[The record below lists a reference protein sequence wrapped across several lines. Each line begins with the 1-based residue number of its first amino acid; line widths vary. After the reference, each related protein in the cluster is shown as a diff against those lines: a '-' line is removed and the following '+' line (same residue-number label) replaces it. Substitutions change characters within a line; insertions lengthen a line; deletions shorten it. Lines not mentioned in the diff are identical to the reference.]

1 MKQVNEPIVESVLKL
16 ENIYVESFSFIRG
29 EIVDNNN
36 PTFAF
41 GRNISKKN
49 DNSSD
54 VILQCKIEW
63 NEKTKLDVSIK
74 GIFSVVGDNKDVN
87 HILLTRNSCA
97 IMFPYLRSQITLLTS
112 QLNFEPIVLPI
123 ININSLLDDL
133 EKEEKLIL
141 SFLKGDFSLK
151 NMIIEGYLQ
160 RVVEFAK
167 KYKKRGIPLDEVIAE
182 GNVGLMLAMQ
192 IVERNREEYI
202 LPEGRPDMVKFFG
215 TLEMEVVHAMESY
228 IDGMTESKDWENTM
242 LAKTNLLHEAVKYM
256 TEEIGRMPTL
266 EELSEYT
273 KIPEKEIKDIS
284 GLSKDAKKA
293 FLS

>member
-133 EKEEKLIL
+133 EKEEK
-141 SFLKGDFSLK
+141 
-151 NMIIEGYLQ
+151 
-160 RVVEFAK
+160 
-167 KYKKRGIPLDEVIAE
+167 
-182 GNVGLMLAMQ
+182 
-192 IVERNREEYI
+192 
-202 LPEGRPDMVKFFG
+202 
-215 TLEMEVVHAMESY
+215 
-228 IDGMTESKDWENTM
+228 
-242 LAKTNLLHEAVKYM
+242 
-256 TEEIGRMPTL
+256 
-266 EELSEYT
+266 
-273 KIPEKEIKDIS
+273 
-284 GLSKDAKKA
+284 
-293 FLS
+293 